1 MKVLL
6 DGRPSYG
13 GVHRVV
19 RGLADGLRS
28 HPGVE
33 LAVYGGRDGAPI
45 ICDDR
50 LPPLRRRLRPL
61 LGSLRRV
68 VGDQLGLARAARR
81 AGADVVHSP
90 HGVVP
95 PSPRRPWIVSLW
107 DLSPLDPGLAC
118 GPPLMARYRAF
129 CFRRAIAR
137 ADHLIVPSDAVRAA
151 LIDRFG
157 VAVDRVTRI
166 HPLFGPHLEVGDL
179 PLPRPRHLLHV
190 GTLEPRKNLELLLD
204 AFELLDPG
212 SRPPLVL
219 AGRHGWRQGTLVAR
233 LAFLGPSVR
242 WLGEVDDGRLAELY
256 RQAAVLIQPSR
267 HEGFDLPVLE
277 GLAAGVPVVASDLP
291 VHREVA
297 GDCALYAK
305 VDDAASLSAAI
316 REALG
321 WNAEQ
326 RQARAA
332 AARTQA
338 TRLASSDPLAG
349 HLEVYDAVR
358 HRRRTASGS

>member
-33 LAVYGGRDGAPI
+33 LTVYGGIGGGPI
-45 ICDDR
+45 TSDDQ
-50 LPPLRRRLRPL
+50 LPLLRRLLRPF

-81 AGADVVHSP
+81 AAPDVVHSP
-90 HGVVP
+90 HGLVSP
-95 PSPRRPWIVSLW
+95 NPRRPWIVSLW

-118 GPPLMARYRAF
+118 GPPLMARYREM

-157 VAVDRVTRI
+157 VAGDRVTRI
-166 HPLFGPHLEVGDL
+166 HPLFGPHLEVGGH
-179 PLPRPRHLLHV
+179 PLPKPRHLLHV
-190 GTLEPRKNLELLLD
+190 GTLEPRKNLGLLLD

-219 AGRHGWRQGTLVAR
+219 AGRYGWRQETLVAR
-233 LAFLGPSVR
+233 LASLEPSVR
-242 WLGEVDDGRLAELY
+242 WLGEVDDGHLVELY
-256 RQAAVLIQPSR
+256 RQAAVLIQPSL
-267 HEGFDLPVLE
+267 HEGFGLPVLE
-277 GLAAGVPVVASDLP
+277 GLAAGVPVVVSDLP

-297 GDCALYAK
+297 GNCALYAR
-305 VDDAASLSAAI
+305 VDDAAALSAAI
-316 REALG
+316 LEALS
-321 WNAEQ
+321 WNGEEG
-326 RQARAA
+326 QARTA
-332 AARTQA
+332 AARAQA
-338 TRLASSDPLAG
+338 TRLASSDPVAG
-349 HLEVYDAVR
+349 HLEVYNAVR
-358 HRRRTASGS
+358 HRRRTPSGP

>member
-28 HPGVE
+28 RPGVE
-33 LAVYGGRDGAPI
+33 LTVYGGIGGGPI
-45 ICDDR
+45 TSDDR
-50 LPPLRRRLRPL
+50 LPRLRRLLRPF

-68 VGDQLGLARAARR
+68 VGDQLGLARAAWRD
-81 AGADVVHSP
+81 GADVVHSP

-118 GPPLMARYRAF
+118 GPPLMARYRAM
-129 CFRRAIAR
+129 CFRRAIAC
-137 ADHLIVPSDAVRAA
+137 ADHLIVPSDAVRVA
-151 LIDRFG
+151 LIDGFG
-157 VAVDRVTRI
+157 VAGDRVTRI
-166 HPLFGPHLEVGDL
+166 HPLFGPHLEVGDH

-212 SRPPLVL
+212 SRPPLLL
-219 AGRHGWRQGTLVAR
+219 AGRHGWRQETLVSR
-233 LAFLGPSVR
+233 LGSFGPSVR

-297 GDCALYAK
+297 GDCALYAEA
-305 VDDAASLSAAI
+305 DDAAALSAAVL
-316 REALG
+316 EALG
-321 WNAEQ
+321 WKAEQ
-326 RQARAA
+326 RRARTA
-332 AARTQA
+332 AARA
-338 TRLASSDPLAG
+338 RAKRLASSDPVAG
-349 HLEVYDAVR
+349 HLEVYDAAR
-358 HRRRTASGS
+358 GRRRNASGS